1 MPTLIIDGQT
11 IDFEPGQTIIE
22 AAMAAGIY
30 IPHLCWHPEFPPH
43 GSCKLCSVKVNG
55 RLCSACSFPAAEG
68 QEVVANSEEL
78 RQLRLALTQMLFVEG
93 NHFCPSCEKS
103 GQCELQAMGY
113 YVGMTDNHYPHF
125 FPIREIDASHPHV
138 LLDRDRCIFCE
149 LCVRASQAEGKNV
162 FELAGRGIHTRL
174 VVNSP
179 TGKLGDSDLDVND
192 RAANICPVGA
202 IVIKETAFQTPIG
215 QRKYDHKTIAQV
227 SLAEEAPLVRKQN
240 D

>member
-202 IVIKETAFQTPIG
+202 IVIKETAFRTPIG